1 MVGWAIA
8 LHGGA
13 RAIPINLPDERH
25 IPRETALRHCLDLG
39 VSALKSGKHPLD
51 VTELVLDYTALTP
64 KKPEIRGDSQCLQD
78 LSQQRQTLLHSHSK
92 HPKISTFAMEEKKCQ
107 VA

>member
-1 MVGWAIA
+1 MSDIS
-8 LHGGA
+8 LA
-13 RAIPINLPDERH
+13 RPPSVTASISAFPPSNPANIHLTSPNSSFVNLR
-25 IPRETALRHCLDLG
+25 TTQTSML
-39 VSALKSGKHPLD
+39 
-51 VTELVLDYTALTP
+51 LDYTALTP